1 MSANDMYILALK
13 YAETKAY
20 FTLGDL
26 VKTLKLSNLQEQIL
40 ALQIDRKEI
49 FMHSEV
55 VYYKHSKRNDMNL
68 FFTVSDKFRLLNH
81 IELEEARVSA
91 RSASRYATYALHI
104 SVVAAIISSLLSLAQ
119 LFSNISLP
127 DHTIAVMDNIK
138 EAAYSTNENVKT
150 ISDFAKATL
159 EPQQIYIIQ
168 NALPYFPTK
177 DTYIV
182 KP

>member
-26 VKTLKLSNLQEQIL
+26 VKTLKLSKLQEQVL

-55 VYYKHSKRNDMNL
+55 IYYNHSRRNDMNL
-68 FFTVSDKFRLLNH
+68 FFTISDKFRLLNH
-81 IELEEARVSA
+81 IELEEARASA
-91 RSASRYATYALHI
+91 RSASRYATFALSI
-104 SVVAAIISSLLSLAQ
+104 SVVAAIISSLLSLTQ

-127 DHTIAVMDNIK
+127 DYTIAVMDDIK
-138 EAAYSTNENVKT
+138 ESAYSTNENVKA
-150 ISDFAKATL
+150 ISALAKATL
-159 EPQQIYIIQ
+159 EPQKIYIIQ
-168 NALPYFPTK
+168 NALPYFPIE
-177 DTYIV
+177 DTYVV

>member
-13 YAETKAY
+13 HAETKAY

-26 VKTLKLSNLQEQIL
+26 VETLKLSKLQEQVL
-40 ALQIDRKEI
+40 ALQIDRREI

-55 VYYKHSKRNDMNL
+55 AYYNHSKRNDINL
-68 FFTVSDKFRLLNH
+68 FFTISDKFRLLNH
-81 IELEEARVSA
+81 IELEEARASA
-91 RSASRYATYALHI
+91 RSASRYATYALSI
-104 SVVAAIISSLLSLAQ
+104 SVVAAIISSLLSLTQ

-127 DHTIAVMDNIK
+127 DHTIAVMDDIK
-138 EAAYSTNENVKT
+138 EAAYSTDENVKT
-150 ISDFAKATL
+150 LSDLAKATL

-168 NALPYFPTK
+168 SEFPYFPIQ